1 MKEWS
6 YIFLVVNLKVFFFN
20 VGKDQL
26 LYDLG
31 VHWKDL
37 ENQTIVEKKVSN
49 DLYFRVGV
57 AESLI
62 TY

>member
-1 MKEWS
+1 MELYILSCYPES
-6 YIFLVVNLKVFFFN
+6 YFFFN

-49 DLYFRVGV
+49 DLYYRVGV